1 MAFFVT
7 VKILFEMFQND
18 NQTLPS
24 ISDIRQG
31 RGYFL
36 RKTEVFL
43 DMKNISKVSKFCFK
57 MTLDG

>member
-1 MAFFVT
+1 MLFFVT

-18 NQTLPS
+18 NQTS
-24 ISDIRQG
+24 ISDIRQV

-36 RKTEVFL
+36 GKTEVFL
-43 DMKNISKVSKFCFK
+43 DMKNISKVSKFYLK

>member
-31 RGYFL
+31 RGYFIG
-36 RKTEVFL
+36 KQVFL
-43 DMKNISKVSKFCFK
+43 DMKNISKVSKFYLK

>member
-31 RGYFL
+31 RGYFIG
-36 RKTEVFL
+36 KHKYF
-43 DMKNISKVSKFCFK
+43 
-57 MTLDG
+57 